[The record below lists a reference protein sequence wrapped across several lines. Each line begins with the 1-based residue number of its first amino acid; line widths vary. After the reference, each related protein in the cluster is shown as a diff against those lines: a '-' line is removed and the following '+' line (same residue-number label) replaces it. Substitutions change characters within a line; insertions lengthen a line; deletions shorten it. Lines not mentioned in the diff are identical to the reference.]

1 MSVINARG
9 RGGRHGSTGMG
20 CRAVFGF
27 TCIHLGLQKIS
38 FWMAEGG
45 KYPGAVS
52 AQDKHAGRGRE
63 RLPSLMQ

>member
-1 MSVINARG
+1 MPEEEEE
-9 RGGRHGSTGMG
+9 GM
-20 CRAVFGF
+20 AVWGWAVGLSLVLLAY
-27 TCIHLGLQKIS
+27 IGLQNIS

-52 AQDKHAGRGRE
+52 AQDKHAGWGRE